1 MELRKN
7 IEKWLKCVWTR
18 FQKSFLTYKTSRIYF
33 FLSTHYPRSRAKRIG
48 YNETHPCYIIRRGNG
63 FYAWERGT
71 YYNSHRRISK
81 FRGLKIGILDYGVSF
96 GMISGYKPKSWMRRM
111 LNKSGEMPYVLFHSK
126 SAFHIPAFMVFPG
139 QLWIVCKYQEKSMM
153 EQYNDLVSHW
163 RTKKRNANRFIWK
176 RYKR

>member
-1 MELRKN
+1 M
-7 IEKWLKCVWTR
+7 
-18 FQKSFLTYKTSRIYF
+18 
-33 FLSTHYPRSRAKRIG
+33 
-48 YNETHPCYIIRRGNG
+48 
-63 FYAWERGT
+63 
-71 YYNSHRRISK
+71 
-81 FRGLKIGILDYGVSF
+81 KIGILDYGVSF

-126 SAFHIPAFMVFPG
+126 SASHIPAFMVFPG